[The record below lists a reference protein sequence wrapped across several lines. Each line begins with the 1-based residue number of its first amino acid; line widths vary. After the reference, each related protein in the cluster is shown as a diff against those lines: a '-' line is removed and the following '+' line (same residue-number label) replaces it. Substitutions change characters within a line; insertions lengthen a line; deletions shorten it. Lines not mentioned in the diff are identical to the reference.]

1 MIGLPL
7 LPTGAAS
14 GGVFFGPVV
23 DPVIAW
29 AIVGIVL
36 AVCCRAIWVVGDR
49 ERRVDDG
56 PSPTLRSHETKK
68 AA

>member
-1 MIGLPL
+1 MIGLALFPAG
-7 LPTGAAS
+7 PVS
-14 GGVFFGPVV
+14 GGVFYGSVV
-23 DPVIAW
+23 DPTIAW

>member
-1 MIGLPL
+1 MFGWTPFSMG
-7 LPTGAAS
+7 PAS
-14 GGVFFGPVV
+14 GGIFFGPVV

-36 AVCCRAIWVVGDR
+36 AVCCSAIWAVGDR
-49 ERRVDDG
+49 NRQVDDDT
-56 PSPTLRSHETKK
+56 SPTLGSHETKR